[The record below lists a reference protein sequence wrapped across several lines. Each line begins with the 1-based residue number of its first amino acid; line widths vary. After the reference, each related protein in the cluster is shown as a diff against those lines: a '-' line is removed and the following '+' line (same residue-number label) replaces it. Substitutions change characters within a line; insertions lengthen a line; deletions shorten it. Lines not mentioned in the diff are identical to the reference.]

1 MDIDK
6 AMFYCEGRG
15 CGISIYTKNGKIHKT
30 LNNQDAKDARVLRQK
45 LQNISLTDTSL

>member
-6 AMFYCEGRG
+6 AMFYCEGHGGRG

-30 LNNQDAKDARVLRQK
+30 LNNQDAKDARALRQK
-45 LQNISLTDTSL
+45 IAEHITN